1 MMKTPWT
8 VAMFTFACLAP
19 ALHAGKV
26 EADFNDLNLGD
37 TRTSGHG
44 GSPNNGVHNTGRGF
58 ATGGDGEYN
67 NGTGVV
73 QFQAGDLAAPA
84 GVQNFRS
91 EQKTPSDPAAAG
103 LGVVFTSD
111 SIAAEPFHT
120 RMQERKFATALTG
133 SQIWFSFLFK
143 LKGPAAQGQVFF
155 NAPATTDGGASAGA
169 FGISLGHPSK
179 PGAVAINLDPAQT
192 PNDVPNGSQL
202 LYYDGTKGVETVNS
216 SAVTAHLIIGRI
228 TYNPAG
234 ADIIDIWLDPADA
247 SNLADASNP
256 AGTAPTLTATSDEI
270 PAGGLFSVAFEGT
283 RNLTPVLTGSTYT
296 SGGQFYLDHFRI
308 SDDADGLDFV
318 TGNIENDPKLVIDST
333 SPTTSL
339 NFRGVYGTGSPVT
352 AAPRTITLR
361 NTGTNNP
368 ITINSIGFQA
378 ATAVFNLSTEATL
391 PVTLAPGQT
400 TSFTVGGSSNAFGV
414 THTATL
420 AVNTSVTEQNMT
432 FPVSATFF
440 TSGTRLTTNPGFE
453 TNTDGWL
460 SDNFNLNTPASRV
473 TPGAIGSAGMAYLKG
488 MGVTGAPDNFSQT
501 MINGAADWEMT
512 FYFSPLD
519 ASVFPEYHSEGNAP
533 ESNDRTFQVV
543 IQSNNTPPIAAS
555 GTEGSYTNAN
565 NGNAALINL
574 AYLPANDQGF
584 SVFNGSAW
592 ESLELPLITG
602 SIDAN
607 KDGNLR
613 SANGDSV
620 NFYLVRIKGTGFGT
634 SAARYSISV
643 SQPNSV
649 ATAATA
655 SDLAI
660 WSSNAGT
667 DHTPGSFTF
676 PTGDIS
682 RSGGLTTSYWIDEV
696 SFYAKEAADPDFS
709 VIPTGEILS
718 HNGVTKSGAISI
730 TNTGFTQNLVISG
743 VSFNTNIAT
752 SPQAFPLTIPPGST
766 HSLPVNI
773 NPANFTNGNNAARH
787 TITVNSTLPTNPNR
801 STPFT
806 CIGTTDANMVG
817 NWNFNIDGP
826 DPFTDWD
833 TWAGWVET
841 STATA
846 SRDVTGLLD
855 GTDSGGTGK
864 AAYLGNNAV
873 IRGDFGGP
881 ASDFVVEFPFA
892 LKATTTDYRMFNVL
906 LHTVDGRN
914 INIRY
919 RNDVWQC
926 FHEGSGWQDVI
937 TGPPIVASTDGNN
950 DGDLADAGDVKNVHK
965 FRLTGTGW
973 GTPAATYRIE
983 ILDAADQPFAASD
996 AGLAF
1001 FQGGIPTAGAISV
1014 TFQAQLESCPGYWV
1028 DDVSVRSLA
1037 PPSTPELRITGISGG
1052 PGTFILHWDSQGT
1065 PVTVERS
1072 TTLLPMSWEEIS
1084 INDQDGTHTDSSA
1097 PAGRAFYRV
1106 KPVATP

>member
-1 MMKTPWT
+1 MNKTPWK

-26 EADFNDLNLGD
+26 EADFNDLNIGD
-37 TRTSGHG
+37 TRTVGFG
-44 GSPNNGVHNTGRGF
+44 GSPNNNVLNTGRGF

-73 QFQAGDLAAPA
+73 QFQAGDLSAPA

-103 LGVVFTSD
+103 LGMVFTSD
-111 SIAAEPFHT
+111 TTTSDQFHT
-120 RMQERKFATALTG
+120 RMQERKFAAALTG
-133 SQIWFSFLFK
+133 SEIWFSFLFK
-143 LKGPAAQGQVFF
+143 LKGPASQGQIFF
-155 NAPATTDGGASAGA
+155 NAPPTTDGGAAAGA

-179 PGAVAINLDPAQT
+179 PGAVAINLDPEQT
-192 PNDVPNGSQL
+192 PNDVPNGSRL
-202 LYYDGTKGVETVNS
+202 LYYDGTKGVETANS
-216 SAVTAHLIIGRI
+216 SAVTAHLIVGRI
-228 TYNPAG
+228 SYN
-234 ADIIDIWLDPADA
+234 ADGEDVIDIWLDPADA
-247 SNLADASNP
+247 SNP
-256 AGTAPTLTATSDEI
+256 AATEPTLTATSDEI

-283 RNLTPVLTGSTYT
+283 RHRPPVLSGPTYT
-296 SGGQFYLDHFRI
+296 SGGQFYVDHFRI
-308 SDDADGLDFV
+308 SDDADALDFV
-318 TGNIENDPKLVIDST
+318 TGNIESDPKLVID
-333 SPTTSL
+333 TTNPSHFTNL

-361 NTGTNNP
+361 NTGASNP

-378 ATAVFNLSTEATL
+378 ATTVFNLSTEAAL

-400 TSFTVGGSSNAFGV
+400 TSFTVGGSTNVFGV
-414 THTATL
+414 TQSATL
-420 AVNTSVTEQNMT
+420 AVSTDVPEQNMT

-440 TSGTRLTTNPGFE
+440 TAGTRLTANPGFE

-460 SDNFNLNTPASRV
+460 SDNFSLNTPAGRV
-473 TPGAIGSAGMAYLKG
+473 TPGAIGSAGMAHLKG
-488 MGVTGAPDNFSQT
+488 MGTAGAPDNLSQT
-501 MINGAADWEMT
+501 VINGASDWEMT

-519 ASVFPEYHSEGNAP
+519 ASVFSEYHSEGNAP
-533 ESNDRTFQVV
+533 EPNDRTFQVV
-543 IQSNNTPPIAAS
+543 IQSNNTPPTPAS
-555 GTEGSYTNAN
+555 GTEGTYTDAN

-574 AYLPANDQGF
+574 AYLPADDRGF
-584 SVFNGSAW
+584 CVFNGSSW
-592 ESLELPLITG
+592 ESLGLPLVVG

-613 SANGDSV
+613 SASGDSA

-634 SAARYSISV
+634 SAANYSISV
-643 SQPNSV
+643 SQPNSP

-655 SDLAI
+655 PNLAI

-682 RSGGLTTSYWIDEV
+682 RSGGFTTSYWIDEV
-696 SFYAKEAADPDFS
+696 SFYAIEAADPDFS
-709 VIPTGEILS
+709 VVPTGEILS
-718 HNGVTKSGAISI
+718 HNGVTKSGGISI
-730 TNTGFTQNLVISG
+730 TNTGFTQNLVVSG

-752 SPQAFPLTIPPGST
+752 SPQEFPVTIPPGT
-766 HSLPVNI
+766 TQFLPVDI
-773 NPANFTNGNNAARH
+773 NPAYFVEGQNAARH
-787 TITVNSTLPTNPNR
+787 TITVTSTLPTNPNR
-801 STPFT
+801 SSPFT

-817 NWNFNIDGP
+817 NWNFNIEGT

-833 TWAGWVET
+833 TWAGWVES
-841 STATA
+841 STANA
-846 SRDVTGLLD
+846 SKDVTGLLD
-855 GTDSGGTGK
+855 GTDSGKNGK

-892 LKATTTDYRMFNVL
+892 LKATTTDFRMFNLL

-926 FHEGSGWQDVI
+926 FLEGSGWQDVI
-937 TGPPIVASTDGNN
+937 TGTPIAPSTDGNN
-950 DGDLADAGDVKNVHK
+950 DGDLADAGDVKKVHK
-965 FRLTGTGW
+965 FRLTGRGW
-973 GTPAATYRIE
+973 GTPAATYQIE
-983 ILDAADQPFAASD
+983 ILDAADQPFASSAAD
-996 AGLAF
+996 LAF
-1001 FQGGIPTAGAISV
+1001 FQGAVPTAGATSI
-1014 TFQAQLESCPGYWV
+1014 TFQAQMESCPGYWV
-1028 DDVSVRSLA
+1028 DDVLVRSLA
-1037 PPSTPELRITGISGG
+1037 PPSAPELKITGISGG

-1106 KPVATP
+1106 KPTGAP